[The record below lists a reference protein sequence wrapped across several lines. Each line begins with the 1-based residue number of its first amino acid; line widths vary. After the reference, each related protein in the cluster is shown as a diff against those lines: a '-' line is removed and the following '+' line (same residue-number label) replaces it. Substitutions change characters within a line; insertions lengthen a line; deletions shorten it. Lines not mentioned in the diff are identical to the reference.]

1 MMMNNILRTRFSAVI
16 ALLIFGV
23 MPAFGQTAESG
34 RPFKKAEWSRIKM
47 DSAFDGA
54 QRKSSRVIT
63 GYKATS
69 PSLLKPVGKCDEKLE
84 SQQLSDFVID
94 AMLDYA
100 AQRLSRAMKDPQA
113 KADMAIVKFRD
124 ADVCLQAGDVTPL
137 DIISLFSFDNQTIIV
152 DIKGKYMR
160 ELVGKSV
167 EIGAILSQ
175 PAESYADTIEDDRI
189 YKVITIDY
197 LLGQPATA
205 EVLKHAEKLQNC
217 NTPLSNTIILHVK
230 RLTQKG
236 ETINGRK

>member
-1 MMMNNILRTRFSAVI
+1 MMNNILKTRFSAVI

-23 MPAFGQTAESG
+23 MPAFGQTAENG

-47 DSAFDGA
+47 DSSFDGA

-63 GYKATS
+63 GYKPTS

-84 SQQLSDFVID
+84 SQQLYDFVID
-94 AMLDYA
+94 AMSNYA
-100 AQRLSRAMKDPQA
+100 AQRLSREMKDSQA

-124 ADVCLQAGDVTPL
+124 ADVCLPAGDVTPF

-167 EIGAILSQ
+167 EIGAILS
-175 PAESYADTIEDDRI
+175 PSAESYADSIEDDRI

-197 LLGQPATA
+197 LLGQSATA

-217 NTPLSNTIILHVK
+217 NTPLSNTLIQYVK

-236 ETINGRK
+236 ETIKGRK